1 MLKVLKNLKNSWIT
15 VLVIVILLCI
25 QAATDL
31 ALPDYTS
38 KIVNV
43 GIQYGGIEEAVPE
56 VVSEEL
62 MENLLIFTEADEQI
76 LENYD
81 LVEENPDNH
90 QEKVIKKYLGKEYDV
105 EENNLYVL
113 KDLDEEQL
121 NNLESLLI
129 TPLTEYSTITNEQ
142 TANQIKEQ
150 IKQKLS
156 ELANENLENQDEN
169 YTKENLEIYNM
180 PMIQAE
186 EPINIDDISLLDLL
200 KHMPEEQRKTVL
212 DQFTSQIS
220 QMSDSLKE
228 QAAISAVKQVYIS
241 LGVDT
246 DKLQNDYIL
255 MSGLQML
262 EIALIS
268 MICAIT
274 IMLCSSRVAAKLG
287 KTLRDK
293 VFKKVLSFSTAELR
307 EFSTASLITRSTN
320 DIQQIQM
327 LIAILFR
334 VVVYAPI
341 IGIGGFVKVLT
352 TSDNSM
358 AWIIGVAIVA
368 ILFVVGTLFIIAMP
382 KFKKLQDLIDK
393 LNQVSREILTG
404 LPVIRAFN
412 KEKKEEGRFDES
424 NKNLMKA
431 NIFVNR
437 AMSMMMPLLMFI
449 MSSITVLIVWVGAHN
464 VDTGILQVGDMMAF
478 IQYTMQIV
486 MAFLMISMISIMLPR
501 AAVSARR
508 INEVVDTEPS
518 IKDKDET
525 KKFNPDKKGLVEFKN
540 VSFRYPDADTE
551 ILEDINF
558 TAEPGKTT
566 ALIGSTGSGKSTV
579 VNLIPRFYDVTEGE
593 LLVDGVNVKD
603 VAQKDLRD
611 IIGFVPQKGVLFS
624 GTIESNIKYADD
636 FMSDEQMVKAA
647 EIAQATEF
655 IKSKPEK
662 YKDPIAQGGSNVSG
676 GQKQRLSIARAIAKD
691 PEIFI
696 FDDSFSALDFKTD
709 SKLREALAEKT
720 ENKTVIIVAQR
731 ISTILNADKII
742 VLEEG
747 KIVGQGTH
755 EELMQN
761 NETYRQIAL
770 SQLSEDELNGKGG
783 K

>member
-15 VLVIVILLCI
+15 VLIIVILLCV

-56 VVSEEL
+56 VVSEEA
-62 MENLLIFTEADEQI
+62 MEELLFFTEDDEQI

-81 LVEENPDNH
+81 LVEENPDHH
-90 QEKVIKKYLGKEYDV
+90 QEKVIKKYLGKEYNV

-121 NNLESLLI
+121 SNLEGLMIS
-129 TPLTEYSTITNEQ
+129 PLVEYSAITSEE

-150 IKQKLS
+150 IMQAMSGNMAGSALS
-156 ELANENLENQDEN
+156 ENESLTSQTTSDNSEDTIAQMQTNLEDMSVMDLLEQMPEGQQAVVLEQFTN
-169 YTKENLEIYNM
+169 YT
-180 PMIQAE
+180 
-186 EPINIDDISLLDLL
+186 
-200 KHMPEEQRKTVL
+200 
-212 DQFTSQIS
+212 S

-228 QAAISAVKQVYIS
+228 QAGISAVKQLYID

-255 MSGLQML
+255 LSGLQML
-262 EIALIS
+262 GIALIS
-268 MICAIT
+268 MTCAVT

-352 TSDNSM
+352 SSDYSM

-368 ILFVVGTLFIIAMP
+368 ILFIVGTLFIVAMP

-412 KEKKEEGRFDES
+412 KEKKEESRFDES

-464 VDTGILQVGDMMAF
+464 VDAGTLQVGDMMAF

-508 INEVVDTEPS
+508 INEVLDTDPS
-518 IKDKDET
+518 IKDKEET

-636 FMSDEQMVKAA
+636 SMSDEQMEKAA
-647 EIAQATEF
+647 EIAQAKEF
-655 IKSKPEK
+655 IDGKPEK
-662 YKDPIAQGGSNVSG
+662 YQDPIAQGGSNVSG

-770 SQLSEDELNGKGG
+770 SQLSEEELNGKGG
-783 K
+783 E

>member
-1 MLKVLKNLKNSWIT
+1 MLKVLKNLKNSWTSVII
-15 VLVIVILLCI
+15 IVILLCV

-38 KIVNV
+38 KIVNE
-43 GIQYGGIEEAVPE
+43 GIQAGGITSVIPE
-56 VVSEEL
+56 VISEED
-62 MENLLIFTEADEQI
+62 MDNMLIFTDKDDEI
-76 LENYD
+76 LENYTQVLATYEGGYD
-81 LVEENPDNH
+81 TQEKHE
-90 QEKVIKKYLGKEYDV
+90 EKVIKQYYGNDYEV
-105 EENNLYVL
+105 QANTIYVL
-113 KDLDEEQL
+113 KDLNEEQEETL
-121 NNLESLLI
+121 SEMI
-129 TPLTEYSTITNEQ
+129 VDPLMEMTTVTSEE

-150 IKQKLS
+150 LLQNVP
-156 ELANENLENQDEN
+156 ETQRENIQNMSLM
-169 YTKENLEIYNM
+169 EI
-180 PMIQAE
+180 IE
-186 EPINIDDISLLDLL
+186 
-200 KHMPEEQRKTVL
+200 KMPEEQRTQVL
-212 DQFTSQIS
+212 AEFTKQIEE
-220 QMSDSLKE
+220 MSDSIKE
-228 QAAISAVKQVYIS
+228 QAAISSVKQIYINA
-241 LGVDT
+241 GIDT

-262 EIALIS
+262 GIALIS
-268 MICAIT
+268 MLCAVT
-274 IMLCSSRVAAKLG
+274 IMLLSSRVAAKLG

-320 DIQQIQM
+320 DVQQIQQ
-327 LIAILFR
+327 LITLLFR

-358 AWIIGVAIVA
+358 AWIIGVAIFA
-368 ILFVVGTLFIIAMP
+368 ILVVVATLFAVAMP

-412 KEKKEEGRFDES
+412 KEKKEEKRFDNS
-424 NKNLMKA
+424 NTLLMKA

-464 VDTGILQVGDMMAF
+464 VDSGTMQVGDMMAF

-501 AAVSARR
+501 ASVSARR
-508 INEVVDTEPS
+508 INEVIETEPS
-518 IKDKDET
+518 IKDKEET
-525 KKFNPDKKGLVEFKN
+525 KQFNPEKKGLVEFKN

-603 VAQKDLRD
+603 VPQKDLRD
-611 IIGFVPQKGVLFS
+611 IIGFVPQKGILFS

-636 FMSDEQMVKAA
+636 NMSDEQMVKAA
-647 EIAQATEF
+647 QIAQAEEF
-655 IKSKPEK
+655 INTKPEK
-662 YKDPIAQGGSNVSG
+662 YQDAIAQGGSNVSG

-709 SKLREALAEKT
+709 SNLREALAEKT

-747 KIVGQGTH
+747 KIVGEGTH
-755 EELMQN
+755 EELLKN

-770 SQLSEDELNGKGG
+770 SQLSEEELNENRKGG

>member
-1 MLKVLKNLKNSWIT
+1 MLKVLKNLKKSWTSVI
-15 VLVIVILLCI
+15 VIVILLCI

-38 KIVNV
+38 KIVNT
-43 GIQYGGIEEAVPE
+43 GIQSGGIEEAVPE
-56 VVSEEL
+56 VISKED
-62 MENLLIFTEADEQI
+62 MENLLIFTDKDDEI
-76 LENYD
+76 LNNYD
-81 LVEENPDNH
+81 LIDKETSSY
-90 QEKVIKKYLGKEYDV
+90 QEKIIKKYLGKDYDYKDKKI
-105 EENNLYVL
+105 YVL
-113 KDLDEEQL
+113 KDLEDEKKDEL
-121 NNLESLLI
+121 VNLMSEPLL
-129 TPLTEYSTITNEQ
+129 EYTAVTNEE
-142 TANQIKEQ
+142 TANKIKEQ
-150 IKQKLS
+150 MIQ
-156 ELANENLENQDEN
+156 
-169 YTKENLEIYNM
+169 NM
-180 PMIQAE
+180 PKMSAQNTLNLQNMNVIDILKQMPTEQKE
-186 EPINIDDISLLDLL
+186 EMLN
-200 KHMPEEQRKTVL
+200 E
-212 DQFTSQIS
+212 FTKSIS
-220 QMSDSLKE
+220 QMSDSIKE
-228 QAAISAVKQVYIS
+228 QAAISAVKQVYS
-241 LGVDT
+241 NVGVDT
-246 DKLQNDYIL
+246 SKLQNDYIF
-255 MSGLQML
+255 MAGMQML
-262 EIALIS
+262 GIALIS
-268 MICAIT
+268 MISAVL
-274 IMLCSSRVAAKLG
+274 IMLLSSRVAAKLG

-320 DIQQIQM
+320 DIQQIQQ
-327 LIAILFR
+327 LITLLFR

-341 IGIGGFVKVLT
+341 IGIGGFIKVLT

-358 AWIIGVAIVA
+358 AWIIGVAILA
-368 ILFVVGTLFIIAMP
+368 ILFIVGTLFAIAMP

-412 KEKKEEGRFDES
+412 KEKKEEARFEVS
-424 NKNLMKA
+424 NNNLMKA

-437 AMSMMMPLLMFI
+437 AMSMMMPMLMFV
-449 MSSITVLIVWVGAHN
+449 MSSISVLIVWVGAHN
-464 VDTGILQVGDMMAF
+464 VDAGTMQVGDMMAF

-486 MAFLMISMISIMLPR
+486 MAFLMISIISIMLPR
-501 AAVSARR
+501 ASVSARR
-508 INEVVDTEPS
+508 INEVIETVPS
-518 IKDKDET
+518 IKDKEET

-579 VNLIPRFYDVTEGE
+579 VNLIPRFYDVTGGE
-593 LLVDGVNVKD
+593 LLVDGVNVKE
-603 VAQKDLRD
+603 VSQKDLRD
-611 IIGFVPQKGVLFS
+611 IIGFVPQKGILFS
-624 GTIESNIKYADD
+624 GTIESNIKYSNEN
-636 FMSDEQMVKAA
+636 MSDEQMVKAA

-655 IKSKPEK
+655 IEGKENK
-662 YKDPIAQGGSNVSG
+662 YKDAIAQGGSNVSG

-761 NETYRQIAL
+761 NETYKQIAL

>member
-1 MLKVLKNLKNSWIT
+1 MLKVLKNLKNSWVS
-15 VLVIVILLCI
+15 VLIIVILLCI
-25 QAATDL
+25 QATADL

-38 KIVNV
+38 RIVNV
-43 GIQYGGIEEAVPE
+43 GIQNGGIEEAAPE
-56 VVSEEL
+56 VISEQD
-62 MENLLIFTEADEQI
+62 MENILFFTDADEQI

-81 LVEENPDNH
+81 IVEGNPTKE
-90 QEKVIKKYLGKEYDV
+90 QEKKINKYVSEELKNGENRLYVIK
-105 EENNLYVL
+105 
-113 KDLDEEQL
+113 DLEEEQL
-121 NNLESLLI
+121 SSLVNLISGPLVEYSAVTNEETENQIKDQILQNMTQNVANDGESIGQTQNVNNNVTLENQANLESISVMDML
-129 TPLTEYSTITNEQ
+129 
-142 TANQIKEQ
+142 
-150 IKQKLS
+150 KQMPQAQR
-156 ELANENLENQDEN
+156 EAVLEE
-169 YTKENLEIYNM
+169 
-180 PMIQAE
+180 
-186 EPINIDDISLLDLL
+186 
-200 KHMPEEQRKTVL
+200 
-212 DQFTSQIS
+212 FTSYVS
-220 QMSDSLKE
+220 QMADSIKE
-228 QAAISAVKQVYIS
+228 QAAISSVKTIYS
-241 LGVDT
+241 NLGADT

-255 MSGLQML
+255 LSGFQML
-262 EIALIS
+262 GVALVS
-268 MICAIT
+268 MVSAVS
-274 IMLCSSRVAAKLG
+274 IMLLSSRVAAKLG

-320 DIQQIQM
+320 DIQQIQQ
-327 LIAILFR
+327 LITFLFR

-352 TSDNSM
+352 TSDNAM
-358 AWIIGVAIVA
+358 AWIIGVAILA
-368 ILFVVGTLFIIAMP
+368 ILFVVGTLFIVAMP

-412 KEKKEEGRFDES
+412 KEKKEEERFEES
-424 NKNLMKA
+424 NKVLMKT
-431 NIFVNR
+431 NVFVNR

-464 VDTGILQVGDMMAF
+464 IDSGILQVGDMMAF

-486 MAFLMISMISIMLPR
+486 MAFLMISMISIILPR
-501 AAVSARR
+501 AAVSAKR

-518 IKDKDET
+518 IRDKKET
-525 KKFNPDKKGLVEFKN
+525 KPFNPEKKGLVEFKN

-579 VNLIPRFYDVTEGE
+579 VNLIPRFYDVTGGE
-593 LLVDGVNVKD
+593 LWVDGVNVKD
-603 VAQKDLRD
+603 VSQKDLRD

-636 FMSDEQMVKAA
+636 NMSNEQMVKAA

-655 IKSKPEK
+655 IESKPEK

-755 EELMQN
+755 EELLQN
-761 NETYRQIAL
+761 NETYKQIAL
-770 SQLSEDELNGKGG
+770 SQLSEEELNGKGG

>member
-1 MLKVLKNLKNSWIT
+1 MLKVLKNLKNSWMT
-15 VLVIVILLCI
+15 VLVIVILLCV

-56 VVSEEL
+56 VVSEDAMEEL
-62 MENLLIFTEADEQI
+62 LFFTEADEQI

-90 QEKVIKKYLGKEYDV
+90 QEKVIKKYLGKEYNI

-113 KDLDEEQL
+113 KDLDEDQL
-121 NNLESLLI
+121 NNLVSLI
-129 TPLTEYSTITNEQ
+129 AEPLVEYSAVTSEE

-150 IKQKLS
+150 IIKAMTENIANGALS
-156 ELANENLENQDEN
+156 ENEKSASENIGKNAEENIAQMQTNLEN
-169 YTKENLEIYNM
+169 M
-180 PMIQAE
+180 SVM
-186 EPINIDDISLLDLL
+186 DLL
-200 KHMPEEQRKTVL
+200 EQLPETQRNVVL
-212 DQFTSQIS
+212 EQFTSYIS
-220 QMSDSLKE
+220 QMSDSIKE
-228 QAAISAVKQVYIS
+228 QAAISAVKQVYIN

-255 MSGLQML
+255 VSGLQML
-262 EIALIS
+262 GIALIS
-268 MICAIT
+268 MVCAIT

-352 TSDNSM
+352 TSDYSM

-368 ILFVVGTLFIIAMP
+368 ILFVVGTLFIVAMP

-464 VDTGILQVGDMMAF
+464 VDTGTLQVGDMMAF

-603 VAQKDLRD
+603 VAQKDLRG
-611 IIGFVPQKGVLFS
+611 IIGYVPQKGILFS

-636 FMSDEQMVKAA
+636 SMSDEQMEKAA

-655 IKSKPEK
+655 IEGKPDK
-662 YKDPIAQGGSNVSG
+662 YQDPIAQGGSNVSG

-755 EELMQN
+755 EELMKN

-770 SQLSEDELNGKGG
+770 SQLSEEELKGKGG
-783 K
+783 E

>member
-1 MLKVLKNLKNSWIT
+1 MLKVLKNLKNSWMT
-15 VLVIVILLCI
+15 VLVIVILLCV

-43 GIQYGGIEEAVPE
+43 GIQYGGIEEAIPE
-56 VVSEEL
+56 VVSEEA
-62 MENLLIFTEADEQI
+62 MEELLFFTENDEQI

-81 LVEENPDNH
+81 LVAENPDNH
-90 QEKVIKKYLGKEYDV
+90 QEKVIKKYLGKEYNI

-113 KDLDEEQL
+113 KDLDEDKL
-121 NNLESLLI
+121 NNLVSLI
-129 TPLTEYSTITNEQ
+129 GEPLVEYSAVTSEE

-150 IKQKLS
+150 IMNAMT
-156 ELANENLENQDEN
+156 ENMANGALLENEKSASQITGKNTEENIAQMQTNLEN
-169 YTKENLEIYNM
+169 M
-180 PMIQAE
+180 SVM
-186 EPINIDDISLLDLL
+186 DLL
-200 KHMPEEQRKTVL
+200 EQLPETQRDVVL
-212 DQFTSQIS
+212 EQFTSYIS
-220 QMSDSLKE
+220 QMSDSIKE
-228 QAAISAVKQVYIS
+228 QAAISAVKQVYIN

-255 MSGLQML
+255 LSGLQML
-262 EIALIS
+262 GIALIS
-268 MICAIT
+268 MTCAVT

-307 EFSTASLITRSTN
+307 DFSTASLITRSTN

-358 AWIIGVAIVA
+358 AWIIGVAILA
-368 ILFVVGTLFIIAMP
+368 ILFVVGTLFIVAMP

-412 KEKKEEGRFDES
+412 KEKKEEKRFDNS
-424 NKNLMKA
+424 NKDLMKA

-464 VDTGILQVGDMMAF
+464 VDTGTLQVGDMMAF

-518 IKDKDET
+518 IKDKEET
-525 KKFNPDKKGLVEFKN
+525 KKFEPNKKGLVEFKN

-558 TAEPGKTT
+558 IAEPGKTT

-603 VAQKDLRD
+603 VAQKDLRN

-636 FMSDEQMVKAA
+636 SMSDEQMKKAA

-655 IKSKPEK
+655 IEGKPEK
-662 YKDPIAQGGSNVSG
+662 YQDPIAQGGSNVSG

-755 EELMQN
+755 EELMKN

-770 SQLSEDELNGKGG
+770 SQLSEEELKGKGG
-783 K
+783 E

>member
-1 MLKVLKNLKNSWIT
+1 MLKVLKNLKNSWVT
-15 VLVIVILLCI
+15 VLVIVVLLCI

-43 GIQYGGIEEAVPE
+43 GIQYGGIEDAVPE
-56 VVSEEL
+56 VLSKEIMSNIL
-62 MENLLIFTEADEQI
+62 FFTDEDDKI
-76 LENYD
+76 LDNYY
-81 LVEENPDNH
+81 LVEKNPDSY
-90 QEKVIKKYLGKEYDV
+90 QEKVIKKYLGEGYDV
-105 EENNLYVL
+105 EENNLYVV
-113 KDLDEEQL
+113 KKLDEEQRK
-121 NNLESLLI
+121 NLESM
-129 TPLTEYSTITNEQ
+129 LTSPIIEYNLITNEE
-142 TANQIKEQ
+142 TANQIKSQ
-150 IKQKLS
+150 IMQ
-156 ELANENLENQDEN
+156 
-169 YTKENLEIYNM
+169 NM
-180 PMIQAE
+180 PSEIAGLD
-186 EPINIDDISLLDLL
+186 NIDVMEIL
-200 KHMPEEQRKTVL
+200 KQTPEEQRQVIL
-212 DQFTSQIS
+212 EQFNSS
-220 QMSDSLKE
+220 VMQMSDSLKE
-228 QAAISAVKQVYIS
+228 QAAINEVKVIYGK

-255 MSGLQML
+255 MSGMQML
-262 EIALIS
+262 GIALIS
-268 MICAIT
+268 MASAVL
-274 IMLCSSRVAAKLG
+274 IMLCSSKVAAKLG
-287 KTLRDK
+287 QTLRDK

-352 TSDNSM
+352 SSDSSM
-358 AWIIGVAIVA
+358 AWIIGIAIVA

-412 KEKKEEGRFDES
+412 KEKKEEERFDFS
-424 NKNLMKA
+424 NKDLMKA

-464 VDTGILQVGDMMAF
+464 VDSGTLQVGDMMAF

-501 AAVSARR
+501 AQVSARR
-508 INEVVDTEPS
+508 INEVLDRQPS
-518 IKDKDET
+518 IKDKEQT
-525 KKFNPDKKGLVEFKN
+525 KKFDPNKKGLVEFKN

-579 VNLIPRFYDVTEGE
+579 INLIPRFYDVTEGE

-603 VAQKDLRD
+603 VSQKDLRD
-611 IIGFVPQKGVLFS
+611 IIGYVPQKGVLFS
-624 GTIESNIKYADD
+624 GTIESNIKYADNN
-636 FMSDEQMVKAA
+636 MSDEQMEKAA

-655 IKSKPEK
+655 IEGKKDK
-662 YKDPIAQGGSNVSG
+662 YNDPIAQGR
-676 GQKQRLSIARAIAKD
+676 KQCIRWTKTT
-691 PEIFI
+691 FI
-696 FDDSFSALDFKTD
+696 N
-709 SKLREALAEKT
+709 SK
-720 ENKTVIIVAQR
+720 
-731 ISTILNADKII
+731 SDC
-742 VLEEG
+742 
-747 KIVGQGTH
+747 
-755 EELMQN
+755 
-761 NETYRQIAL
+761 
-770 SQLSEDELNGKGG
+770 
-783 K
+783 

>member
-1 MLKVLKNLKNSWIT
+1 MLKVLKNLKNSWMT
-15 VLVIVILLCI
+15 VLVIVILLCV

-56 VVSEEL
+56 VVSEDAMEEL
-62 MENLLIFTEADEQI
+62 LFFTEADEQI

-90 QEKVIKKYLGKEYDV
+90 QEKVIKKYLGKEYNI

-113 KDLDEEQL
+113 KDLDEDQL
-121 NNLESLLI
+121 NNLVSLI
-129 TPLTEYSTITNEQ
+129 AEPLVEYSAVTSEE

-150 IKQKLS
+150 IIKAMTENIANGALS
-156 ELANENLENQDEN
+156 ENEKSASENIGKNAEENIAQMQTNLEN
-169 YTKENLEIYNM
+169 M
-180 PMIQAE
+180 SVM
-186 EPINIDDISLLDLL
+186 DLL
-200 KHMPEEQRKTVL
+200 EQLPETQRNVDL
-212 DQFTSQIS
+212 EQFTSYIS
-220 QMSDSLKE
+220 QMSDSIKE
-228 QAAISAVKQVYIS
+228 QAAISAVKQVYIN

-262 EIALIS
+262 GIALIS
-268 MICAIT
+268 MVCAIT

-352 TSDNSM
+352 TSDYSM

-368 ILFVVGTLFIIAMP
+368 ILFVVGTLFIVAMP

-464 VDTGILQVGDMMAF
+464 VDTGTLQVGDMMAF

-603 VAQKDLRD
+603 VAQKDLRG
-611 IIGFVPQKGVLFS
+611 IIGYVPQKGILFS

-636 FMSDEQMVKAA
+636 SMSDEQMEKAA

-655 IKSKPEK
+655 IEGKPDK
-662 YKDPIAQGGSNVSG
+662 YQDPIAQGGSNVSG

-755 EELMQN
+755 EELMKN

-770 SQLSEDELNGKGG
+770 SQLSEEELKGKGG
-783 K
+783 E